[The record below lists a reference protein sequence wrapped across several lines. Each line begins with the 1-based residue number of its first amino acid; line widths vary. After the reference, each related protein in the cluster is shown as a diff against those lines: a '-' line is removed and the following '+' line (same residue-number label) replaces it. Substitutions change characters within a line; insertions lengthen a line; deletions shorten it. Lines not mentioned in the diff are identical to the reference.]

1 MIDKLAAALRDM
13 GHEVSASRIPKLLEC
28 LRYRRQVNRQAPKQ
42 GILDMTALPVARGPD
57 GRILPGHSGNPSG
70 RPVGSIS
77 DFRRRFEPH
86 MGEVAETLLALMRS
100 PNESTR
106 LSACREI
113 CDRVLGR
120 AAIAIDA
127 THTKLD
133 VGQLYLAALKRAN
146 GVIDGGKI
154 NGSGDTASE

>member
-1 MIDKLAAALRDM
+1 MA
-13 GHEVSASRIPKLLEC
+13 
-28 LRYRRQVNRQAPKQ
+28 
-42 GILDMTALPVARGPD
+42 
-57 GRILPGHSGNPSG
+57 
-70 RPVGSIS
+70 SIS
-77 DFRRRFEPH
+77 EFRRRFEPH

-127 THTKLD
+127 THTKVD
-133 VGQLYLAALKRAN
+133 IGQLYLAALKRAN
-146 GVIDGGKI
+146 GVIDGG
-154 NGSGDTASE
+154 NSGSVGAASDLTE

>member
-1 MIDKLAAALRDM
+1 MERSVDYYQTAYNP
-13 GHEVSASRIPKLLEC
+13 SA
-28 LRYRRQVNRQAPKQ
+28 QAPKQ
-42 GILDMTALPVARGPD
+42 ELLDMTALPVARGPD

-70 RPVGSIS
+70 RPIGSIS

-113 CDRVLGR
+113 LDRVLGR

-133 VGQLYLAALKRAN
+133 IGQLYLAALKRAN
-146 GVIDGGKI
+146 GVVDGGHPI
-154 NGSGDTASE
+154 GSGGAASHPTE

>member
-1 MIDKLAAALRDM
+1 
-13 GHEVSASRIPKLLEC
+13 
-28 LRYRRQVNRQAPKQ
+28 
-42 GILDMTALPVARGPD
+42 
-57 GRILPGHSGNPSG
+57 
-70 RPVGSIS
+70 
-77 DFRRRFEPH
+77 
-86 MGEVAETLLALMRS
+86 MGEVAETLLELLRS

-120 AAIAIDA
+120 SAIAIDA

-146 GVIDGGKI
+146 GVVDGGNTI
-154 NGSGDTASE
+154 NGSNNEPGE